1 MNTKLEKKR
10 GIQMSNKKQ
19 KIIVK
24 VFALILAIM
33 MVLSVAITLIYMLI
47 SK

>member
-1 MNTKLEKKR
+1 MSN
-10 GIQMSNKKQ
+10 SNKKQ

-24 VFALILAIM
+24 IFALILAIM

-47 SK
+47 GK